1 LLWFENKD
9 NQTKH
14 LKIAKTKSFCF
25 LSNERTA
32 TTTSTKTKDVNQFL
46 SFLGTDRGKIP
57 IELNYPSK
65 IINALNSIVP
75 EKSTSIISSITINIF
90 ACIFSKQT
98 SKNVLVVNSSLLRL
112 FENQSNSNKSNNSI
126 TSTSSWLLR
135 LKKSKHHRV
144 SSGGNGGNG
153 GNGEVVAFASHSLCK
168 QKETIKQKNPVVCSH
183 RGCNTTTMKYGFK
196 ARSVTIPKQVQQ
208 VALQK
213 KHELLGILL
222 RNDETL
228 LKSKK
233 QTPFVFDPKKF
244 WKTPF
249 DQD

>member
-1 LLWFENKD
+1 LQKGSKDEILHVVSQDNQPATTKQSNGVHLLVRLHPSDPSLLWFENKD

-153 GNGEVVAFASHSLCK
+153 EVVAFASHSLCK
-168 QKETIKQKNPVVCSH
+168 QKETIYSLLQGLLLLGLFAKQK
-183 RGCNTTTMKYGFK
+183 K
-196 ARSVTIPKQVQQ
+196 
-208 VALQK
+208 
-213 KHELLGILL
+213 
-222 RNDETL
+222 
-228 LKSKK
+228 
-233 QTPFVFDPKKF
+233 
-244 WKTPF
+244 
-249 DQD
+249 